1 MDSLCCFA
9 GQSVLLSSNASNTRT
24 SSPQTIVLPI
34 TSLPKAVIPY
44 SLSSSQV
51 LSRRMIEPSISSD
64 SGLVSTSKASPHIA
78 AANPPPLPDKL
89 HLVLFRC
96 LGSISDSVLDH
107 PNITVSNQL
116 HDLCK
121 QSLNGMH
128 DSLSPESVCYLV
140 ICYLNSLRPGE
151 PINVENLRT
160 MIHYAQAGEA
170 EWILYNK
177 KHRKMSE
184 STYVQS
190 QLMHLSRMLVY
201 PTQGK
206 VQIRTSNHNLTDGL
220 IHVLYH
226 LQYSS
231 TSLPDYVIAMAL
243 HTTATVDFCV
253 LMIEPLQVL
262 RLREAELAASF
273 DSKRKRQ
280 QTKSK
285 QVSLTPRPPSL
296 KISPSNELL
305 SAVRRFERSLKGV
318 VQIPFY
324 CSETKDQQS
333 TRLSASI
340 AESLVPASS
349 YVIEHKPSTS
359 GPFQDQYKMAVILL
373 QRILSSFNSETK
385 IEDFKNVD
393 FRVLCP
399 PDASFNTQTVSE
411 VFKSGLVEYLED
423 VSLNKTSGSPS
434 NHNSSSRT
442 KSDYETES
450 RRRVVCCNLSQDAL
464 RFQGLINDVQNN
476 RDTMYLV
483 VVENAH
489 LTTKIASKL
498 FPSAV
503 PLTSSESE
511 TSSVPISDSVS
522 LLSNTTNCIILNISS
537 HPYSLQT
544 SSCLIPPTTNQI
556 HWQPS
561 KSPTSDGETSSQ
573 FCSLHTFQ
581 RAHDNSGKEDTE
593 FGVAFKE
600 DVCFEEM
607 CYKSAA
613 RLNER

>member
-1 MDSLCCFA
+1 MVES
-9 GQSVLLSSNASNTRT
+9 
-24 SSPQTIVLPI
+24 
-34 TSLPKAVIPY
+34 
-44 SLSSSQV
+44 SLSS
-51 LSRRMIEPSISSD
+51 EP
-64 SGLVSTSKASPHIA
+64 GLVATSKTSPHIA
-78 AANPPPLPDKL
+78 ATNQIPPPPLPDKL

-96 LGSISDSVLDH
+96 LGNISDSVLNH

-151 PINVENLRT
+151 AINVENLRT

-170 EWILYNK
+170 EWIQYNK

-190 QLMHLSRMLVY
+190 QLMHLSRMVVY

-206 VQIRTSNHNLTDGL
+206 VQIRTSHHNLTDGL

-231 TSLPDYVIAMAL
+231 TNLPDYVVAMAL
-243 HTTATVDFCV
+243 HTSATVDFCV

-280 QTKSK
+280 QIKSK
-285 QVSLTPRPPSL
+285 QVSLPQRPPSL
-296 KISPSNELL
+296 KISPSNEFL
-305 SAVRRFERSLKGV
+305 SAVRRFERNLKDV

-324 CSETKDQQS
+324 CPETKDQQS
-333 TRLSASI
+333 TRLMSASI

-349 YVIEHKPSTS
+349 YVIEHKPS
-359 GPFQDQYKMAVILL
+359 GPFQEQYNMAVILL
-373 QRILSSFNSETK
+373 QKILSSFNSETK
-385 IEDFKNVD
+385 IEHFKNVD

-399 PDASFNTQTVSE
+399 PDASFNSQTVSE

-423 VSLNKTSGSPS
+423 LSLNKASGSPS

-442 KSDYETES
+442 NSDYETES
-450 RRRVVCCNLSQDAL
+450 RRRVVCCNMSQEAPQ
-464 RFQGLINDVQNN
+464 FQGLINDVQNN
-476 RDTMYLV
+476 RETLYLV

-489 LTTKIASKL
+489 LTTKIASKF
-498 FPSAV
+498 FPSAGKSI
-503 PLTSSESE
+503 SSELSE
-511 TSSVPISDSVS
+511 TSSVPISDSLS
-522 LLSNTTNCIILNISS
+522 LLSNTTNCIILNVSS

-556 HWQPS
+556 HWLPS
-561 KSPTSDGETSSQ
+561 KSPTSDGETNGQ

-581 RAHDNSGKEDTE
+581 RAHDNSGKEDAE
-593 FGVAFKE
+593 LGVAFKE
-600 DVCFEEM
+600 DMCFEEM
-607 CYKSAA
+607 FYKSAA